1 MKMMVRYRLFQI
13 LSKQTLK
20 QTLAIIIL
28 LSIHAVMQAQTP
40 DFAGDTAVVQKC
52 WPLRMLDTVLDFRD
66 NIVKNDTSY
75 IARLSQKLKLG
86 FAVNCSGADINA
98 RGSGERGDIQSRLS
112 TSIKTTV
119 SANIAYRGLGIGI
132 KIDPTNVFT
141 RKSSTELNMALYG
154 NRIGID
160 AVYQASGV
168 YKGNIEVNGDK
179 SYIPEGLVN
188 MDMLLVN
195 TYYAFNARRFSYPA
209 AFSYSWTQRRSSGSL
224 LAGLSYSLGKLS
236 ASADE
241 GTGRPSMTLNT
252 SYGSIGI
259 GYGYN
264 FVIRNDW
271 LFHLSAIPQ
280 VVVYSHNRL
289 KVSTESGKAP
299 YRFPDMMVTGR
310 LSLVRHFPKYYLGI
324 SGKVTTSTIGDRS
337 RLLINNAKWIGQV
350 SFGIKLK

>member
-20 QTLAIIIL
+20 QTLAIILL

-40 DFAGDTAVVQKC
+40 DFAVDTAVVQKC

-75 IARLSQKLKLG
+75 IARLPQKLKLG

-112 TSIKTTV
+112 TNIKTTV

-154 NRIGID
+154 NRIGIE

-179 SYIPEGLVN
+179 SYVPEGL
-188 MDMLLVN
+188 
-195 TYYAFNARRFSYPA
+195 
-209 AFSYSWTQRRSSGSL
+209 
-224 LAGLSYSLGKLS
+224 
-236 ASADE
+236 
-241 GTGRPSMTLNT
+241 
-252 SYGSIGI
+252 
-259 GYGYN
+259 
-264 FVIRNDW
+264 
-271 LFHLSAIPQ
+271 
-280 VVVYSHNRL
+280 
-289 KVSTESGKAP
+289 
-299 YRFPDMMVTGR
+299 
-310 LSLVRHFPKYYLGI
+310 
-324 SGKVTTSTIGDRS
+324 
-337 RLLINNAKWIGQV
+337 V